1 MNHSKA
7 NLDKHLEM
15 VDFHSFCKRILA
27 HKPYHL
33 FYTCTAY
40 LHTYF
45 KYMSNLLLNAKH
57 FYEHFMF
64 VGESQITSTF
74 SIS

>member
-15 VDFHSFCKRILA
+15 VDFHSFCKRILT

-40 LHTYF
+40 LNTYF
-45 KYMSNLLLNAKH
+45 
-57 FYEHFMF
+57 
-64 VGESQITSTF
+64 
-74 SIS
+74 